1 MKGLILAIALA
12 FALPASAQHYAAF
25 TIPDSLKEGANVVVR
40 DYNVDL
46 DIRSAKKGY
55 LKVEKTVTLL
65 NEKSSANELVIGYDE
80 GTRVRKIEVVLY
92 DALGRELRVVDKDE
106 VKDYSAVS
114 GGTLY
119 GDRRVKHVEVR
130 HSTYPYTIT
139 YRYERELEGIDFATG
154 EEWYPQEFGY
164 SVESARFS
172 FTAPKDFPVNY
183 KGYRLPVE
191 PKVTDAGNEWS
202 CTWEVQQLKA
212 LPHEAYAPQ
221 AEELLPKAVCV
232 PGRVSIEGYEGE
244 FSSWAALS
252 KYIHSLWEG
261 RGVLPETVK
270 SEIQQLTAGDTSDEE
285 KIARLY
291 RYLQQN
297 MRYVSVQLG
306 IGGWQPFDAKY
317 VTKNKY
323 GDCKALTNY
332 MWAML
337 REVGIEAHPA
347 LIRTGGAPTMLDTAL
362 VKSQF
367 NHVLLYL
374 PGQDSWLECTLPIGP
389 PQYIHFGNHDRKV
402 LLVKEEGGGLYHT
415 PHLGY
420 LDNIRSGTTTVLL
433 SETGSAQLRQ
443 HFQMTSRDAERWR
456 AMEAYYSET
465 ELKDAARENLL
476 AAPGL
481 LLEKVEVLPEPDKA
495 ACQVFLEGKSE
506 RFASKGG
513 KRLFLPL
520 LPVGSV
526 GPAPP
531 PCENRQWPIALREGF
546 TYRDTVHYQ
555 LPEGYEV
562 ESIMEEA
569 ATLEHPTGYYQ
580 LKIDH
585 QQDAITVVRVLQ
597 RKTANLPDAAYEEFR
612 AFWLEVGKLER
623 SMAVLIQKRT

>member
-1 MKGLILAIALA
+1 MKGLILASALA
-12 FALPASAQHYAAF
+12 FAMPAFAQHYAAF
-25 TIPDSLKEGANVVVR
+25 IIPDSLKEGANVVVR
-40 DYNVDL
+40 DYNVHL
-46 DIRSAKKGY
+46 DIRSEKKGY

-65 NEKSSANELVIGYDE
+65 NEKSSANELFIHYDE
-80 GTRVRKIEVVLY
+80 GTRIRKIEIVLY
-92 DALGRELRVVDKDE
+92 DAMGRELRVVDKDE

-119 GDRRVKHVEVR
+119 GDRRVKQVEVR

-139 YRYERELEGIDFATG
+139 YRYERELEGIDFAAG
-154 EEWYPQEFGY
+154 EEWYPQYFGY

-172 FTAPKDFPVNY
+172 FSAPIDFPVNY

-191 PKVTDAGNEWS
+191 PTRTNAGNEWS
-202 CTWEVQQLKA
+202 CTWEVKHLKA
-212 LPHEAYAPQ
+212 QPYEVYAPE
-221 AEELLPKAVCV
+221 AEELLPRVVCV

-244 FSSWAALS
+244 CSSWGALS
-252 KYIHSLWEG
+252 KYIYALWEG
-261 RGVLPETVK
+261 RGVLPATVT
-270 SEIQQLTAGDTSDEE
+270 SEIQQLTAEADSDEE
-285 KIARLY
+285 KIALLY

-306 IGGWQPFDAKY
+306 IGGWQPFDAEY

-347 LIRTGGAPTMLDTAL
+347 LIRTGGTPAKLDTAL

-389 PQYIHFGNHDRKV
+389 PQFIHYGNHDRKV

-420 LDNIRSGTTTVLL
+420 LDNIRSGTTTVQL
-433 SETGSAQLRQ
+433 SATGDAELRQ
-443 HFQMTSRDAERWR
+443 HFQMASRDAERWR
-456 AMEAYYSET
+456 AMGAYYSET

-481 LLEKVEVLPEPDKA
+481 LIETVEVLPEPDKA

-526 GPAPP
+526 GAAPP
-531 PCENRQWPIALREGF
+531 ACENRYWPIALMEGF
-546 TYRDTVHYQ
+546 TYRDTVRYQ

-562 ESIMEEA
+562 ESIMEET

-585 QQDAITVVRVLQ
+585 QQDVITVVRVLQ
-597 RKTANLPDAAYEEFR
+597 RKMAELPPAAYEEFR

-623 SMAVLIQKRT
+623 SMAVLVQKRT

>member
-1 MKGLILAIALA
+1 MRGLILAITLA
-12 FALPASAQHYAAF
+12 FALPAAAQHYAAF
-25 TIPDSLKEGANVVVR
+25 TIPDSLKENVNVVVR

-46 DIRSAKKGY
+46 DIRSEKKGY

-65 NEKSSANELVIGYDE
+65 NEKSSANELIIYYDE
-80 GTRVRKIEVVLY
+80 GTRVRKIEIVLY

-130 HSTYPYTIT
+130 HSTYPYTIS
-139 YRYERELEGIDFATG
+139 YRYERELEGIDFAAG
-154 EEWYPQEFGY
+154 EEWYPQHFGY

-172 FTAPKDFPVNY
+172 FSAPKDFPVNY

-191 PKVTDAGNEWS
+191 PTLSSTSNEWS
-202 CTWEVQQLKA
+202 GSWQVHHLKA

-221 AEELLPKAVCV
+221 AEALLPKAICV

-252 KYIHSLWEG
+252 KYIHSLWAG
-261 RGVLPETVK
+261 QGVLPETVK
-270 SEIQQLTAGDTSDEE
+270 SEIGQLTARALSDEE

-306 IGGWQPFDAKY
+306 IGGWQPFDAEY
-317 VTKNKY
+317 VAKNKY

-337 REVGIEAHPA
+337 REVGIEAYPA
-347 LIRTGGAPTMLDTAL
+347 LIRTGGAPVKLDTTL

-374 PGQDSWLECTLPIGP
+374 PGQDSWLECTVPIGP
-389 PQYIHFGNHDRKV
+389 PQYIYFGNHDRKV
-402 LLVKEEGGGLYHT
+402 LLVKEEGGSLYHT

-420 LDNIRSGTTTVLL
+420 LDNIRSGKTTVQL
-433 SETGSAQLRQ
+433 SETGDARLSQRI
-443 HFQMTSRDAERWR
+443 QMTSRDAERWR
-456 AMEAYYSET
+456 VMDSYYSEA

-481 LLEKVEVLPEPDKA
+481 LIEKVEVLPEPDNA

-526 GPAPP
+526 GAAPP
-531 PCENRQWPIALREGF
+531 PCENRHWPVTLREGS
-546 TYRDTVHYQ
+546 TYRDTVSYQ

-585 QQDAITVVRVLQ
+585 QPGTITVVRVLQ
-597 RKTANLPDAAYEEFR
+597 RKMAELPPAAYEEFR

-623 SMAVLIQKRT
+623 SMAVLVKKRT

>member
-1 MKGLILAIALA
+1 MRALILAITLA
-12 FALPASAQHYAAF
+12 FALPAAAQHYAAF
-25 TIPDSLKEGANVVVR
+25 TIPDSLTEGANVVVR

-46 DIRSAKKGY
+46 DIRSGKKGY
-55 LKVEKTVTLL
+55 LKVEKTLTLL
-65 NEKSSANELVIGYDE
+65 NEKSSANELVIYYDE
-80 GTRVRKIEVVLY
+80 GTRVRKIEIVLY

-119 GDRRVKHVEVR
+119 GDRRIKHVEVR
-130 HSTYPYTIT
+130 HNTYPYTIS
-139 YRYERELEGIDFATG
+139 YRYERELEGIDFAAG
-154 EEWYPQEFGY
+154 EEWYPQHFGY
-164 SVESARFS
+164 SVEAARFS
-172 FTAPKDFPVNY
+172 FSAPIDFPVNY

-191 PKVTDAGNEWS
+191 PTRSNAGNEWS
-202 CTWEVQQLKA
+202 CTWEVKHLKA

-221 AEELLPKAVCV
+221 AEELLPKVVCV

-252 KYIHSLWEG
+252 KYIHTLWEG

-270 SEIQQLTAGDTSDEE
+270 SEIQQLVAGATSDEE

-306 IGGWQPFDAKY
+306 IGGWQPFDAEY

-337 REVGIEAHPA
+337 REVGIEAYPA
-347 LIRTGGAPTMLDTAL
+347 LIRTGGAPVKLDTAL

-374 PGQDSWLECTLPIGP
+374 PGQDNWLECTVPVGP
-389 PQYIHFGNHDRKV
+389 PQYIYFGNHDRKV

-420 LDNIRSGTTTVLL
+420 LDNIRSGKTSVQL
-433 SETGSAQLRQ
+433 SETGDARLSQR
-443 HFQMTSRDAERWR
+443 FQMAARDAERWR
-456 AMEAYYSET
+456 AMDAYYSET

-481 LLEKVEVLPEPDKA
+481 LIEKLEVLPEPDKA
-495 ACQVFLEGKSE
+495 ACQVFLEGQSE

-520 LPVGSV
+520 LPVVAV
-526 GPAPP
+526 GTAPP
-531 PCENRQWPIALREGF
+531 PCENRRWPIAIREGF
-546 TYRDTVHYQ
+546 TCRDTVSYQ
-555 LPEGYEV
+555 LPDGYEV
-562 ESIMEEA
+562 ESIMEET

-580 LKIDH
+580 LKVDH
-585 QQDAITVVRVLQ
+585 QPGTITIVRVLQ
-597 RKTANLPDAAYEEFR
+597 RKMAELPPAAYEEFR

-623 SMAVLIQKRT
+623 SMAVLVQKRT